1 MARYRGRARKNQ
13 PNTLMWGLGLAVVA
27 GGVWYLWRQQ
37 QAGKEAVA
45 ALSADAEPAAL
56 PDWSASADIA
66 SADIVSD
73 DAGLPASQT
82 RRMTPENQAIAREAA
97 RTARGRGSSGEY
109 SRFGMKFGKVSTLV
123 SLTDAVTGDI
133 WKIRVYKDGT
143 PAQFVTQVPATA
155 AA

>member
-1 MARYRGRARKNQ
+1 MARYRRRARKNQ

-56 PDWSASADIA
+56 PDWSASDTTA
-66 SADIVSD
+66 SD
-73 DAGLPASQT
+73 DAGLPESQT
-82 RRMTPENQAIAREAA
+82 RRMTAENQAVAREAA
-97 RTARGRGSSGEY
+97 RTARGRGSSGKY
-109 SRFGMKFGKVSTLV
+109 GHIGMKFGKASTLV

-133 WKIRVYKDGT
+133 WKVRVYKDGT
-143 PAQFVTQVPATA
+143 PAQFVTQVPASA